1 MEQWGGGGGGCDW
14 TFLKLQK
21 FSKHFVPKGF
31 LQRCSIHTNLD
42 TKSKFIIALYAV
54 GCSIKI

>member
-1 MEQWGGGGGGCDW
+1 MEQWGGGGGGCDR

-42 TKSKFIIALYAV
+42 T
-54 GCSIKI
+54 